1 MTRLANAMGV
11 LAVLTAT
18 AAVDARPS
26 GRAHA
31 LCLGRSTYVTGMN
44 IEDFVAIRKART
56 GDFLWFRR
64 DGKSYVVTDAAVL
77 DAARVALRPVD
88 ELGREMKAVSD
99 RLEPYEK
106 REAQIDRE
114 DDRIDEAEDALD
126 DRDDPAAEAE
136 RQRLEARQ
144 RELESR
150 RRTLESEMRK
160 VEAEERRLEERER
173 EIERV
178 ADAAIARLA
187 DDALQRGLALR
198 ARRD

>member
-1 MTRLANAMGV
+1 MARLSNAIGV
-11 LAVLTAT
+11 LAVLAAA
-18 AAVDARPS
+18 AAVHSRPS
-26 GRAHA
+26 NRAHA
-31 LCLGRSTYVTGMN
+31 LCLGQSTYVTGMN

-64 DGKSYVVTDAAVL
+64 DGKSYLVTDGGVL
-77 DAARVALRPVD
+77 DAARIALRPVD

-99 RLEPYEK
+99 RLEPYEE
-106 REAQIDRE
+106 REAEIDRE
-114 DDRIDEAEDALD
+114 EDRIDEAEDALD

-150 RRTLESEMRK
+150 RRRLESETRE

-178 ADAAIARLA
+178 ADAAIERLA
-187 DDALQRGLALR
+187 DDALQRGLAR
-198 ARRD
+198 KAR

>member
-1 MTRLANAMGV
+1 MTRLSNVMGA
-11 LAVLTAT
+11 LAVLAAA
-18 AAVDARPS
+18 AAVHAGPS

-31 LCLGRSTYVTGMN
+31 LCLGQSSYVTGMN

-77 DAARVALRPVD
+77 DAARTALRPVD
-88 ELGREMKAVSD
+88 ELGREMKAVGD

-106 REAQIDRE
+106 REAEIDRE
-114 DDRIDEAEDALD
+114 DDAIEEARDALD
-126 DRDDPAAEAE
+126 DRDEPAVGAE

-144 RELESR
+144 REVESR
-150 RRTLESEMRK
+150 RRTLESEMRE

-173 EIERV
+173 EVERV
-178 ADAAIARLA
+178 ADAAIERLA
-187 DDALQRGLALR
+187 DDALQSGLAR
-198 ARRD
+198 KAR

>member
-1 MTRLANAMGV
+1 MTRLSNAMGA
-11 LAVLTAT
+11 LAVLAAT
-18 AAVDARPS
+18 AAVHAGPS

-31 LCLGRSTYVTGMN
+31 LCLGHSTYVTGMN

-64 DGKSYVVTDAAVL
+64 GGQSYVVTDAGVL
-77 DAARVALRPVD
+77 DAARIALRPVD

-106 REAQIDRE
+106 REAEIDRE
-114 DDRIDEAEDALD
+114 DDRIDEALDALD
-126 DRDDPAAEAE
+126 DRDDAAAEAE

-144 RELESR
+144 REVESR
-150 RRTLESEMRK
+150 RRALESEMRV

-178 ADAAIARLA
+178 ADAAIERLA
-187 DDALQRGLALR
+187 ADALQRGLALS
-198 ARRD
+198 AR